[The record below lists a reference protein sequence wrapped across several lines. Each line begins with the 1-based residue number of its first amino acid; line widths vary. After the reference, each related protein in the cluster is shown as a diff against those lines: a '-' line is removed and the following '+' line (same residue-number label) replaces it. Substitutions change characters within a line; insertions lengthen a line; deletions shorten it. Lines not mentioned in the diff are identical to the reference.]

1 MDDADSLKGRLRA
14 SLPDLPRWVETRDL
28 LASEASSAIPNAA
41 RDGFVVWSGERGLGV
56 VVGPPDP
63 AGLAHA
69 ARSVPEILAFPENVE
84 AVRAVLIEFAA
95 EPATIF
101 RAPAEE
107 PSPPPHPCRRIG
119 PDEIASLDH
128 VAADLH
134 EELSRA
140 ARHGRTVVAALDGG
154 VPVAFAYVA
163 AETEALWD
171 VSIDTIPSHRRRGFA
186 SAAAIDLMRSMR
198 RRGKTAVWGAAASN
212 PASANLAR
220 RLGFVEV
227 DALWVLARGSDGSN
241 RA

>member
-1 MDDADSLKGRLRA
+1 MGDVVPLKQHLRA
-14 SLPDLPRWVETRDL
+14 SLPDLPRWVEARDL
-28 LASEASSAIPNAA
+28 LASEASTVVPHPAG
-41 RDGFVVWSGERGLGV
+41 DGFVVWSGERGLGV

-63 AGLAHA
+63 AVLTRAAH
-69 ARSVPEILAFPENVE
+69 SVPELLAFPENVE

-101 RAPAEE
+101 RAPAGQ
-107 PSPPPHPCRRIG
+107 PPPPPHPCRRIG

-128 VAADLH
+128 LAADLH

-140 ARHGRTVVAALDGG
+140 ARDGRSVVAALDGG

-186 SAAAIDLMRSMR
+186 AAAALDLMRSMR

-227 DALWVLARGSDGSN
+227 DALWVFARDAEGSHT
-241 RA
+241 A

>member
-1 MDDADSLKGRLRA
+1 MVDATSLKGRLRA

-28 LASEASSAIPNAA
+28 LASKASTVVPHPTG
-41 RDGFVVWSGERGLGV
+41 DGFVAWSGERGLGV

-63 AGLAHA
+63 AVLARA
-69 ARSVPEILAFPENVE
+69 ARSVPEFLAFPENVE
-84 AVRAVLIEFAA
+84 SVRALLIEFAA

-101 RAPAEE
+101 RAPAGQ
-107 PSPPPHPCRRIG
+107 PPPPHPCRRIG
-119 PDEIASLDH
+119 RDEIASLGH

-140 ARHGRTVVAALDGG
+140 ARRGVTIVAALDGG
-154 VPVAFAYVA
+154 MPVAFAYVA

-186 SAAAIDLMRSMR
+186 AAAVLDLMRSMR
-198 RRGKTAVWGAAASN
+198 WQGKTAVWGAAASN

-220 RLGFVEV
+220 HLGFVEV
-227 DALWVLARGSDGSN
+227 DRVWVCSRQGAR
-241 RA
+241 